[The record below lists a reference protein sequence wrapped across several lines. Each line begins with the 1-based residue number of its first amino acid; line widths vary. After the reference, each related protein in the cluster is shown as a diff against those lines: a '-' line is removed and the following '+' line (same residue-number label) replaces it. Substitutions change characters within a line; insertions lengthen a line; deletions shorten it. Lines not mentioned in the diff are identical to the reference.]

1 MLIKIG
7 FANHRHLF
15 TLSGLFMSLRMILQ
29 TKDIN
34 VSLYLLSDP
43 DSRVGAPFV
52 TCVVGGIEP
61 RD

>member
-15 TLSGLFMSLRMILQ
+15 KLSELLMSLRMILQ

-34 VSLYLLSDP
+34 VSLYLLFDR
-43 DSRVGAPFV
+43 DSRVGVPFV